1 MTFFFTPILALLTF
15 MNLKFPW
22 SWTLGWKNNATRNL
36 SSLYFSSWFMSFWLR
51 STLLFFRASYLQT
64 WHGHCYK
71 KFTRAA
77 SLNFKCSH
85 SLKKKSEFT
94 RPFGG
99 KKKKRGRGKLNSWIL
114 DLVVLL
120 RLCGQQCCEW
130 IENSVG
136 AFFSCIWMKMRGAL
150 IYALVCVCKWQWWCS
165 EWEGKSTSDHLRAHW
180 FWTREYSHVQPLF
193 SVICY
198 CILQK
203 YCIWIF

>member
-1 MTFFFTPILALLTF
+1 

-36 SSLYFSSWFMSFWLR
+36 SSLYFSSWFRSFWLR
-51 STLLFFRASYLQT
+51 STLLFLRASYLQT
-64 WHGHCYK
+64 WHGHCSK

-85 SLKKKSEFT
+85 FLKKKSEFT

-99 KKKKRGRGKLNSWIL
+99 KKKKRKRKVTFLHFGFSGTFMALWAAMLWMDRKFSGSLFFLYMNENAWSI
-114 DLVVLL
+114 DLCPS
-120 RLCGQQCCEW
+120 LCLQ
-130 IENSVG
+130 VTVM
-136 AFFSCIWMKMRGAL
+136 MK
-150 IYALVCVCKWQWWCS
+150 